1 MKNKLHE
8 NQLRLLRHLVW
19 FQLLSYSDCLEL
31 LDTEG
36 TRDRAALS
44 YAFRPLTK
52 NKYISKQRDGGVSIL
67 AKGRALFP
75 ETEPLISTGGG
86 AAERRRVMEVSRMA
100 ALMERNG
107 VPVVGEP
114 IDTDQPHFIPSACWR
129 KIVPDI
135 LSTTRFAG
143 MLITEEERI
152 AVYDI
157 GDGRMEWQG
166 RAEGSLFH
174 PRYGTYEVRA
184 TGMLLICQDGMRNSV
199 AEQIIRYTM
208 WQRRQLLRDRCPSQ
222 RERPVR
228 WSRAPIRL
236 RKLYGRVYLTTPA
249 RFRQDLDRILSLPGE
264 IQARCGDGILLHD
277 PAQGDYER
285 DHYRGFVCYAADLL
299 KYVYFFSAVRAL
311 MRLLDDPNTPSPSL
325 RYEIYIQSED
335 KKLLA
340 LYPDCLDLEGLNIY
354 VYQPKEDPAGH

>member
-1 MKNKLHE
+1 MQLNKRTAE
-8 NQLRLLRHLVW
+8 QLRRDYPDHVPLDVAAKYLGVSRR
-19 FQLLSYSDCLEL
+19 QLSWLIA
-31 LDTEG
+31 EG
-36 TRDRAALS
+36 REP
-44 YAFRPLTK
+44 YASIGDNIGK
-52 NKYISKQRDGGVSIL
+52 KQLDGGVSIL
-67 AKGRALFP
+67 AKGRTLFP

-107 VPVVGEP
+107 VLVVGEP

-129 KIVPDI
+129 KIVPGI

-184 TGMLLICQDGMRNSV
+184 TGMLLICQDGVRNCV
-199 AEQIIRYTM
+199 TEQIIRYTM
-208 WQRRQLLRDRCPSQ
+208 WQRPQLLRDRRPSQ

-236 RKLYGRVYLTTPA
+236 RKLYGRVYLSTPA
-249 RFRQDLDRILSLPGE
+249 RFRQDLDRILSLPVVSGLFKL
-264 IQARCGDGILLHD
+264 GGIEHL
-277 PAQGDYER
+277 
-285 DHYRGFVCYAADLL
+285 CI
-299 KYVYFFSAVRAL
+299 S
-311 MRLLDDPNTPSPSL
+311 T
-325 RYEIYIQSED
+325 
-335 KKLLA
+335 
-340 LYPDCLDLEGLNIY
+340 
-354 VYQPKEDPAGH
+354 

>member
-8 NQLRLLRHLVW
+8 NQLYLLRHLAR

-31 LDTEG
+31 LDTGG
-36 TRDRAALS
+36 TKDLTALS

-86 AAERRRVMEVSRMA
+86 AVERRRVMEVSRMA

-107 VPVVGEP
+107 VPVVEEP
-114 IDTDQPHFIPSACWR
+114 IDTDQPYFIPSACWR
-129 KIVPDI
+129 KIVPGI

-143 MLITEEERI
+143 MLIMEEDRI

-174 PRYGTYEVRA
+174 PRYGTYEVQA
-184 TGMLLICQDGMRNSV
+184 TGMLLICQDGVRNSV

-208 WQRRQLLRDRCPSQ
+208 WQRRQLLRDRRPSQ

-236 RKLYGRVYLTTPA
+236 RKLYGQVYLTTPA
-249 RFRQDLDRILSLPGE
+249 RFRQDLNRILSLPGE

-285 DHYRGFVCYAADLL
+285 DYYRGFVCYAADLL

-311 MRLLDDPNTPSPSL
+311 MRLLDAPNTPSPSL
-325 RYEIYIQSED
+325 RYEIYIHSED
-335 KKLLA
+335 EKLLA
-340 LYPDCLDLEGLNIY
+340 LYPDCLNLEGLSIY
-354 VYQPKEDPAGH
+354 VYQPKKDPAEH